1 MAEIDFKRLSRR
13 VIRQA
18 IKDVGIGTE
27 KQSQMAM
34 SFVRSEDFQTHLGRA
49 DYPELLSGAIEEL
62 VLRSKA
68 QRRTMSREIIEVLE
82 EF

>member
-1 MAEIDFKRLSRR
+1 MTKIDLKRLSRR

-18 IKDVGIGTE
+18 IKDVGIGTD
-27 KQSQMAM
+27 KQSRMAM
-34 SFVRSEDFQTHLGRA
+34 IFVRSEDFKTHMERA
-49 DYPELLSGAIEEL
+49 DYPELLSGAIEDL

-68 QRRTMSREIIEVLE
+68 QRRVMTREIIEVLE